1 VIRGG
6 STSLLGLDA
15 LACAGCGLGAG
26 AGVRCA
32 GAPTWHRP
40 MVWRRP
46 PCRGGRRRGRWLRG
60 RRGRREGLGGWRR
73 DRRRTRAGRPL

>member
-1 VIRGG
+1 
-6 STSLLGLDA
+6 
-15 LACAGCGLGAG
+15 
-26 AGVRCA
+26 
-32 GAPTWHRP
+32 